1 MCYNPGYV
9 VSVPERSKGVDSSST
24 VFALVGS
31 NPTADTTFCIF
42 LLHNTH
48 NTHAHTPHAHTHT
61 STTTTTALLTLH
73 PTTLHHPRHTHTRPP
88 DPQRASVTHSHAR
101 EFWPLLTTTSNPTP
115 STHTHT
121 LNPGFVHTPLL
132 PRNASC
138 VLRLASCLL
147 PLASC
152 LLPRPYLM
160 LGLIAGCPSVSSS
173 SCLCVLPLPLS
184 IACDHNCALARLP
197 PWTSPSSTVG
207 CM

>member
-1 MCYNPGYV
+1 MVCVGSVLVELCFVVGLGGCVFVCYNPGYV

-101 EFWPLLTTTSNPTP
+101 EFWPLLTTISNPTP
-115 STHTHT
+115 STDTHIE
-121 LNPGFVHTPLL
+121 LWLRSHSPSPAQCL
-132 PRNASC
+132 
-138 VLRLASCLL
+138 LRLASGVLPPASCLL
-147 PLASC
+147 PPAASV
-152 LLPRPYLM
+152 PHAWANRGVPQ
-160 LGLIAGCPSVSSS
+160 
-173 SCLCVLPLPLS
+173 CVL
-184 IACDHNCALARLP
+184 
-197 PWTSPSSTVG
+197 
-207 CM
+207 